1 MMPGLMSKQPSEMG
15 GMEQKRYNLAEP
27 VGGYLDVCVM
37 AAEERF
43 QWFRRTPT
51 SAATREDH
59 LARW

>member
-27 VGGYLDVCVM
+27 VINRQPVGGYLDVCVM

-43 QWFRRTPT
+43 QWFR
-51 SAATREDH
+51 
-59 LARW
+59 